1 MLLCSLASAAETD
14 WTLFPSQPEPKAAT
28 AEPEAAVAAAEP
40 KAADAAE
47 PETAADPKDYDA
59 AAEPNAAQ
67 PAQTDDD
74 AAPKDEQAQSESGTP
89 DKKTEEIPSKAGKTR
104 GAKRPAEEAAP
115 AAKKVK
121 A

>member
-1 MLLCSLASAAETD
+1 VLLCCLASAAETD
-14 WTLFPSQPEPKAAT
+14 STLFPSQPEPKA
-28 AEPEAAVAAAEP
+28 
-40 KAADAAE
+40 
-47 PETAADPKDYDA
+47 A

-67 PAQTDDD
+67 PAQTDDA
-74 AAPKDEQAQSESGTP
+74 AAPTDEQAQSESGTP

>member
-1 MLLCSLASAAETD
+1 MLCCLASAAETD

-28 AEPEAAVAAAEP
+28 VEPEAAAAAAEP

-47 PETAADPKDYDA
+47 PETAAAKADDA

-67 PAQTDDD
+67 PAQKDD
-74 AAPKDEQAQSESGTP
+74 AAAPTDEQAQSESGTP